1 MLLDVKR
8 AQIRTKH
15 PACIPIMDKAVTDNN
30 KNYLRL
36 SLLMVVETASSCS
49 SLLTIFTSLLDITPH
64 QKFYSKIPSRGKI
77 RLSTYIQLWQAENA
91 TTNICEAQSFVV
103 Y

>member
-1 MLLDVKR
+1 
-8 AQIRTKH
+8 
-15 PACIPIMDKAVTDNN
+15 
-30 KNYLRL
+30 
-36 SLLMVVETASSCS
+36 
-49 SLLTIFTSLLDITPH
+49 LLTIFTSLLDITPR

-91 TTNICEAQSFVV
+91 TINTCEAQNFVV